1 MDERMVQVFRLY
13 REIKENIVK
22 NVFYFF
28 QSGRSAYIFL
38 CGVLLIILGIMVMM
52 ATFESR
58 EALAAPPGWQRFVAA
73 TGSNQWVSASFLFAG
88 GCIVLSV
95 NYLPRLEGEA

>member
-1 MDERMVQVFRLY
+1 MVQIIRLY
-13 REIKENIVK
+13 REIKENLVK
-22 NVFYFF
+22 NVFHFF

-38 CGVLLIILGIMVMM
+38 CGLGLIILGVIVMI
-52 ATFESR
+52 ATFASR

-73 TGSNQWVSASFLFAG
+73 TGSNQWVSSSFLIAG
-88 GCIVLSV
+88 GCIVLSI